1 MSEKLGANNWSEWEM
16 NFLHQLKNDGLYY
29 LLDES
34 PMEGVERDGGGLG
47 KRKTDEDQAMRS
59 LKLSLGEGF
68 GRMTNKSTV
77 KEAYEL
83 LKKICEPDTVD
94 KEFERLGKL
103 FRTQLRKEMNMLQN
117 WYYHKMPILE
127 FYTEE
132 QLSQEMV
139 LKMFL
144 IGLPKEYQE
153 VAKEC
158 YREKLK
164 AEDAVKRL
172 EQRSAMGK
180 SEESTKKSKLKC
192 FNCNKEGHK
201 TADCRSKKKTSPDQ
215 KAQMATQDA

>member
-1 MSEKLGANNWSEWEM
+1 MSENLGANNWSEWEM

-59 LKLSLGEGF
+59 LTLSLGEGF

-83 LKKICEPDTVD
+83 LKKICEPDT
-94 KEFERLGKL
+94 
-103 FRTQLRKEMNMLQN
+103 N
-117 WYYHKMPILE
+117 WYYHKMTILE

-172 EQRSAMGK
+172 EQRSAMRK

-192 FNCNKEGHK
+192 FNCNKGGHK

-215 KAQMATQDA
+215 KAQMATQDAQQRNPRDS